1 MPVPGAL
8 EKELLN
14 HISKKPATEMYPF
27 VKVEV
32 PEGYRGKIEFN
43 IEKCIGCG
51 LCSREC
57 PAGAIEMVEDERTKL
72 KKRPK
77 FIYSRCLYCAQCE
90 ESCPREAIKLTQEFE
105 LADYDKE
112 RMVIDA

>member
-1 MPVPGAL
+1 MPVPGTL

-51 LCSREC
+51 LCSRDC
-57 PAGAIEMVEDERTKL
+57 PAGAIKYKI
-72 KKRPK
+72 KK
-77 FIYSRCLYCAQCE
+77 F
-90 ESCPREAIKLTQEFE
+90 
-105 LADYDKE
+105 
-112 RMVIDA
+112 